1 MKNLQQFEI
10 IIEKAKEDEQEALR
24 IYIDARTL
32 YVQEEQKLEELRGY
46 KVEYE
51 KGYIKQ
57 GQQGIN
63 INQINNYLS
72 FLGKI
77 DQSVRHQ
84 LQVIEQKKVHVER
97 LRKNWV
103 DQRARLLA
111 LEKVA
116 KKRQQ
121 QHLQKVL
128 RQEQKQQD
136 EFAQRRIKVEEV
148 ID

>member
-1 MKNLQQFEI
+1 MKRLQQFEI
-10 IIEKAKEDEQEALR
+10 VIEKAKEDEQEALR

-32 YVQEEQKLEELRGY
+32 YLQEEQKLEELRGY
-46 KVEYE
+46 KDEYE

-84 LQVIEQKKVHVER
+84 LQVIEQKKAHVEQ
-97 LRKNWV
+97 LRENWV
-103 DQRARLLA
+103 SQRARLQARAPTTLKMIGA
-111 LEKVA
+111 CSRGPCFVPA
-116 KKRQQ
+116 DAPRQD
-121 QHLQKVL
+121 
-128 RQEQKQQD
+128 RAAGAD
-136 EFAQRRIKVEEV
+136 QRLP
-148 ID
+148 

>member
-1 MKNLQQFEI
+1 MKRLQQFEI
-10 IIEKAKEDEQEALR
+10 VIEKAKEDEQEALR

-46 KVEYE
+46 KDEYE

-97 LRKNWV
+97 LRENWV

-111 LEKVA
+111 IEKVA
-116 KKRQQ
+116 EKRQQ